1 MISERSTKKL
11 FPRGVAETLLVAFFF
26 HGYGAP
32 VFDSVRPGF
41 LDAPL
46 YEYRKAVSTIG
57 KGQQIGLDEP
67 LIDALRPVREAVL
80 TAMAPAREKVEEYAV
95 YRSQ

>member
-1 MISERSTKKL
+1 VVSEKSTKKL

-32 VFDSVRPGF
+32 IFDPVRPGF

-46 YEYRKAVSTIG
+46 YEYRMAVSTVS
-57 KGQQIGLDEP
+57 KGQQIGLDKP
-67 LIDALRPVREAVL
+67 LVDALRPVKEAVR
-80 TAMAPAREKVEEYAV
+80 TAMAPAREKVEEYTKN
-95 YRSQ
+95 RR